1 MFINILSI
9 FLHKCGIYFKHLKF
23 EKMDSKLV
31 WVKVSNF
38 AFSKCPSVGPALLLV
53 ILMDLIITNA
63 YNLTFIF

>member
-1 MFINILSI
+1 
-9 FLHKCGIYFKHLKF
+9 
-23 EKMDSKLV
+23 MDSKLV

-63 YNLTFIF
+63 YNLIFIF